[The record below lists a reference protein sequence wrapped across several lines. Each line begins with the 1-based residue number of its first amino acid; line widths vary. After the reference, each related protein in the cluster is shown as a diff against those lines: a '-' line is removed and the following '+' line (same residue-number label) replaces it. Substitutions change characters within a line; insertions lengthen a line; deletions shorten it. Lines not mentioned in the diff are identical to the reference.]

1 MRTIFPCYLIFAVY
15 LPASDGS
22 IGTEDY
28 SLPEQIHLSY
38 TGNQSSMY
46 VTWTTLAYIGEGS
59 VTYHAV
65 VNSSSLPDQ
74 SVNASMTRMRHYKDA
89 NSSLEV
95 YRTTWTFRA
104 TMVDL
109 KENTTYEYV
118 LQNGKVK
125 VGPYQ
130 FRTFPADGSGFL
142 PTVAVFGDM
151 GVENHVSLDKL
162 MQDREKG
169 VYDLVWHIGDI
180 AYNMNELM
188 GARGDMFMRLVQPIA
203 SRVPYSVIPGN
214 HEKTN
219 NFSEY
224 RNKFTSPPPSVFYH
238 SYNVGPIHLIMFTTE
253 FYIYD
258 EFGLGQLQAQYNWL
272 VADLK
277 KANER
282 EARKKHPW
290 IVTAGH
296 RPMYCSAKDNL
307 DCDKDNPIRTG
318 YQNKFYK
325 LEDLFYQNGVD
336 IQLYGHK
343 HNYERMYPIYNYTW
357 ERVDNPKLYQDPTYP
372 VHVISGSAGNR
383 EIHPPLS
390 YPEPEWSYFRKNEYG
405 FAYLKVLDRLAI
417 EISQYSIDFGGY
429 IDSFVL
435 KKSQDYPSFYPVS

>member
-1 MRTIFPCYLIFAVY
+1 MRAIFPCYLIFVVY

-22 IGTEDY
+22 VGTKDY

-46 VTWTTLAYIGEGS
+46 VTWTTLAYIGQGS

-89 NSSLEV
+89 NSSLDV

-109 KENTTYEYV
+109 KENTTY
-118 LQNGKVK
+118 
-125 VGPYQ
+125 
-130 FRTFPADGSGFL
+130 
-142 PTVAVFGDM
+142 
-151 GVENHVSLDKL
+151 
-162 MQDREKG
+162 G